1 LLLYFLLYQYNT
13 LFCTVPKK
21 TESLSTVNLSKL
33 DDGDVKINQTNH
45 GEAGRQTYLTTLI
58 THMHHPRGHK
68 TAHLVISRQERGRGD
83 DGLELQWEWDRLDT
97 ARPMM
102 VRPVP
107 SLDQQVSSHLL
118 TPAPSS
124 TLAASS
130 FCACKGYCSRSS
142 GRRKACCIFQRHAPQ
157 AHPWGVCNPT
167 VSRLSPPVLLS
178 HASSLAGA
186 LAHGG
191 FLHSRRR
198 TGPRRPRRLFFDGG
212 GRGSW
217 AARPPP
223 FPISLFMV
231 PSLPHRGEQGPRRP
245 RALPLRSR
253 SRGPSSPGDGRVR

>member
-1 LLLYFLLYQYNT
+1 L
-13 LFCTVPKK
+13 
-21 TESLSTVNLSKL
+21 
-33 DDGDVKINQTNH
+33 IN
-45 GEAGRQTYLTTLI
+45 
-58 THMHHPRGHK
+58 
-68 TAHLVISRQERGRGD
+68 SR
-83 DGLELQWEWDRLDT
+83 
-97 ARPMM
+97 
-102 VRPVP
+102 VR
-107 SLDQQVSSHLL
+107 L
-118 TPAPSS
+118 TPAASS

-142 GRRKACCIFQRHAPQ
+142 GRRKACCILQRHAPQ

-198 TGPRRPRRLFFDGG
+198 TGPRRSRRLFFDGG

-231 PSLPHRGEQGPRRP
+231 PSLTHRGEPASRVLAGLELCPCAAGAEGLPPRAMAECGEVSFPFLPFARLRPASARPGSSPSLFSRAQPGGKRGRRDPPRASSARGPARPLGQLRLEASASPSWRRP
-245 RALPLRSR
+245 PSPLLIHAR
-253 SRGPSSPGDGRVR
+253 